1 MKITIATRLNAGDI
15 NLIKKIIAKSD
26 FHTLGNYFTYLI
38 YHLTSN
44 NLINPITRAKSL
56 IYQRKVHALLN
67 FQAHKLVLTITDK
80 SLTKKYLEDLQLEL
94 ETNSYWDLSRLWDYA
109 LCQILINSNETF
121 SFNLTN
127 DDKLLI
133 DNVNN
138 KVKLQK
144 LQTMA

>member
-44 NLINPITRAKSL
+44 NLINPIARAKSL

-67 FQAHKLVLTITDK
+67 FQARKLVLTITDK

-109 LCQILINSNETF
+109 MCQILINSNDTF
-121 SFNLTN
+121 SFPLTN

-144 LQTMA
+144 LQTLA